1 MWVPEGLTTGL
12 IAKTGRQA
20 IVRPHWENV
29 SVSDGQIAKVDH
41 IEIAIEPWSWDFAT
55 ARRNEIDRYFAR
67 LQQERSAL
75 WNGRALLLNRYSIGG
90 GVLRGTCF
98 ETDYASFLAWCDWGF
113 PEQCAFNFFA
123 AAALCS
129 ADGAYLLGEMAP
141 YTACAR
147 QLYLPSG
154 TPEPNDILVDGTLD
168 LQANLRRELLEETG
182 IDVDELDAEPGWTV
196 VLDGVVVAIVKKLMA
211 HQDASELRA
220 RIFQYLAT
228 EVQPELSDI
237 RPVWGLSDLDDRMPR
252 FMHAFFGD
260 LWRS

>member
-1 MWVPEGLTTGL
+1 LGE
-12 IAKTGRQA
+12 
-20 IVRPHWENV
+20 V
-29 SVSDGQIAKVDH
+29 SVPDSEIVKADH
-41 IEIAIEPWSWDFAT
+41 VEIVIEPWSWDFAI
-55 ARRNEIDRYFAR
+55 ARRIEIDQYFVR

-75 WNGRALLLNRYSIGG
+75 WNGRALLLNRYSIRD

-113 PEQCAFNFFA
+113 PDQCAFNFFA

-147 QLYLPSG
+147 QLYFPSG
-154 TPEPNDILVDGTLD
+154 TPEPKDILVDGTLD

-182 IDVDELDAEPGWTV
+182 IDINKLDAEPGWTV
-196 VLDGVVVAIVKKLMA
+196 VLDGAVIAIVKRVIA
-211 HQDASELRA
+211 HQDVNELRA
-220 RIFQYLAT
+220 GILQHLAT
-228 EVQPELSDI
+228 EAQPELSDI
-237 RPVWGLSDLDDRMPR
+237 WPVRALSDLDDRMPR
-252 FMHAFFGD
+252 FLHAFFKD